1 MNLQEYDQAEGC
13 YDEVLKIDPNNA
25 DAINGKG
32 CVQVSKGNC
41 LKAISFFDLAL
52 KIDPGNVQILMN
64 KGFALEE
71 LGDSEA
77 SQKYYD
83 AACKAYSPH

>member
-1 MNLQEYDQAEGC
+1 
-13 YDEVLKIDPNNA
+13 
-25 DAINGKG
+25 
-32 CVQVSKGNC
+32 VSKGNY

-71 LGDSEA
+71 LGNPEEA
-77 SQKYYD
+77 QKYYD
-83 AACKAYSPH
+83 AATKAYLPQ